1 MKTFVSNIRKL
12 SLVVL
17 SVLLFAA
24 VLVTFLEV
32 ITPGR
37 SQQALQSLC
46 WCLVIG
52 VLMVFVDSFDK

>member
-24 VLVTFLEV
+24 SLVTFLEV

-37 SQQALQSLC
+37 SYQAMLGLIY
-46 WCLVIG
+46 CLSIG
-52 VLMVFVDSFDK
+52 GLMAIIDSFEK